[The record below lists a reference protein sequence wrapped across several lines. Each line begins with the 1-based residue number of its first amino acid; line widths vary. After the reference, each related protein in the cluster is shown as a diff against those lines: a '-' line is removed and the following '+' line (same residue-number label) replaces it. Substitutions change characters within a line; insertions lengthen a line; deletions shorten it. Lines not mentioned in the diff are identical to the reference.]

1 MHVAGR
7 LSRGRRR
14 DCLAG
19 RLVVSSPGMLSSWDD
34 LRHLEALE
42 RLGSASAAAR
52 ELGVAASTIYR
63 RVAAL
68 EQAVGF
74 TCLVRGKGITTA
86 GRELAALARTTGE
99 SLLGIAQR
107 ARTQRAEVR
116 GAITLTTLDGF
127 APLLMAPLAELS
139 AAHPDLRVDV
149 HISDTGLSLRK
160 NQAQIGLS
168 LVEQPPP
175 TLIGRKLFTI
185 RFAVY
190 GTRARV
196 AELERAR
203 WVVVGSPLEN
213 SWLGRWEAEH
223 VPRTKIAAATAS
235 RRLFVDLVAAG
246 VGLGLLPAPLAD
258 EHPGLVEVTSY
269 RASTAALQRPAW
281 LLFPP
286 ELREDVRV
294 AAVAKALTKHLQ
306 RPRAAR

>member
-1 MHVAGR
+1 
-7 LSRGRRR
+7 
-14 DCLAG
+14 
-19 RLVVSSPGMLSSWDD
+19 MLSSWDD

-52 ELGVAASTIYR
+52 ELGVAASTVYR

-74 TCLVRGKGITTA
+74 ACLVRGKGITTA
-86 GRELAALARTTGE
+86 GRELAALARSTGA
-99 SLLGIAQR
+99 SLQSIAQR

-116 GAITLTTLDGF
+116 GEITLTTLDGF

-139 AAHPDLRVDV
+139 ASHPNLHVDV

-160 NQAQIGLS
+160 NQAELGLS
-168 LVEQPPP
+168 LVEKPPG

-185 RFAVY
+185 GFAVY

-196 AELERAR
+196 AEIERAR
-203 WVVVGSPLEN
+203 WVVLGAPLEN
-213 SWLGRWEAEH
+213 SWVGLWEAEH
-223 VPRTKIAAATAS
+223 VPRGRIAASTAS

-246 VGLGLLPAPLAD
+246 VGLGLLPTLLAD
-258 EHPGLVEVTSY
+258 GHPELVELTAY

-281 LLFPP
+281 LLYPP
-286 ELREDVRV
+286 ELRQDVRV
-294 AAVAKALTKHLQ
+294 AAVMKILSKHLL
-306 RPRAAR
+306 RPGLERAGRTPD